1 LPNIRRVIRVLSAA
15 ALAAGLFCACSGP
28 RDTST
33 SSLPTLAHQK
43 LHAAD
48 TASATDVVAINA
60 GGSATGSFA
69 ADEDFNAGTWTY
81 KVANTID
88 TSAVTNPAPQ
98 AVYADE
104 REGQTITYTI
114 PGLSAGAA
122 YTVKLSFAELWWTA
136 AGQRVFNVTIN
147 NTKVLSNF
155 DVFATTGARF
165 KAVAESFAATAN
177 GSGAVVITLSAVTDN
192 AAIDGIEIAAGG
204 STPTA
209 APTPTPAPAPAPAS
223 GLFINA
229 GGSATGSFAADKDF
243 NAGTWTYATTSG
255 IVTTGVTNPAPQA
268 VYQDEREG
276 PTITYTIPALTAGAK
291 YAVRLDFAEL
301 WWTAAGQRIF
311 NATINGTKVLTNFD
325 IYATAGARDKAV
337 AESFTATASAS
348 GTVVITLTAVTDN
361 AAITGI
367 EISPGSGAPTT
378 PVPATPTPTAV
389 PTSPSSTSFVDW
401 PTYAYDAQRSGF
413 NPSSTAFNPGSISSI
428 KLGWQTPINGS
439 TQSQPIVATGIGGHQ
454 ALLVV
459 ADFALAQAYDGL
471 TGSRVW
477 QTTLPT
483 QDVQTCGVGG
493 ISGTAVYDKALGAI
507 FMVAGKGS
515 GSPNHVILY
524 ELNVA
529 TGAIMNSVD
538 VTPSLEPGE
547 ANYSHAGV
555 SMANGMIYVGTGSD
569 CEGSAT
575 ATYPS
580 WRGRVA
586 AVNPASMTLEKT
598 FFTSWQVGSSPGN
611 YGGGGVWSWG
621 GVSADASGNIYVST
635 GNGET
640 NSALGSQQIQP
651 PFTATTNEQ
660 AGLSEN
666 VIELSGDLST
676 VKGSNY
682 PGFNFTIGRGDL
694 DFAGTPVIFQ
704 PPGCGVL
711 SATQGKAGL
720 LVVNNTQNA
729 MSLVQTFGL
738 SVPSSSAYYMGN
750 PAYSPVTGYLYAPI
764 SSSGAGSS
772 MLAPGLAAISGCGT
786 SIVWHAQFGPD
797 SSNYSGDNPRSGPTV
812 TAGGVVFIGT
822 PCTPDGSG
830 GCGGVSGTA
839 SGAVWAIDA
848 SSGTVL
854 NNQKPILITGAN
866 IRMAPSVDGLWVY
879 VLDGAGNF
887 YGLTIDPTVQ
897 AKTVKPGNHTT
908 TSTYKYHDN
917 E

>member
-1 LPNIRRVIRVLSAA
+1 MPCVILCALFGGCSGGGGSSVPQAAGGGGSSSGAA
-15 ALAAGLFCACSGP
+15 AGTQSV
-28 RDTST
+28 
-33 SSLPTLAHQK
+33 
-43 LHAAD
+43 
-48 TASATDVVAINA
+48 VVAIKIPGSTAASSSSVRHPLYVSPNTNSVA
-60 GGSATGSFA
+60 IAVNGGTSTVASLASGSANCTAGTGGARSCSVTVSAPVGADTFTETTYQSTNGTGAVLSQNTTSAKIVAGQANTVNLTLDGVVASISLSLNPASPPTGTPATIALTVNFFDASGYGIIGSAPFANPITLTDSDTSKVTSLSKSTLGVPSDATGITVAYTGGSLA
-69 ADEDFNAGTWTY
+69 
-81 KVANTID
+81 
-88 TSAVTNPAPQ
+88 
-98 AVYADE
+98 
-104 REGQTITYTI
+104 
-114 PGLSAGAA
+114 
-122 YTVKLSFAELWWTA
+122 
-136 AGQRVFNVTIN
+136 
-147 NTKVLSNF
+147 
-155 DVFATTGARF
+155 
-165 KAVAESFAATAN
+165 
-177 GSGAVVITLSAVTDN
+177 
-192 AAIDGIEIAAGG
+192 
-204 STPTA
+204 
-209 APTPTPAPAPAPAS
+209 TPATFS
-223 GLFINA
+223 
-229 GGSATGSFAADKDF
+229 
-243 NAGTWTYATTSG
+243 
-255 IVTTGVTNPAPQA
+255 
-268 VYQDEREG
+268 
-276 PTITYTIPALTAGAK
+276 
-291 YAVRLDFAEL
+291 
-301 WWTAAGQRIF
+301 
-311 NATINGTKVLTNFD
+311 
-325 IYATAGARDKAV
+325 
-337 AESFTATASAS
+337 ASAS
-348 GTVVITLTAVTDN
+348 GVPASAISPATLTP
-361 AAITGI
+361 
-367 EISPGSGAPTT
+367 S
-378 PVPATPTPTAV
+378 
-389 PTSPSSTSFVDW
+389 SPSSSASFVDW

-493 ISGTAVYDKALGAI
+493 ISGTAVYDKSLGAI
-507 FMVAGKGS
+507 FMVAGKKGS